1 MDDGKLHVL
10 LLGFGAVG
18 VVYSYLLEKV
28 RILHLPLMLRPLR
41 LTIFCFAFA
50 ERQGQSDCGSS
61 KQFRSRPAERY
72 PARLARQVRCCG
84 GLPSSPSFV
93 LPPSTLTIACLTS
106 RLCLPLV
113 VHSVEEAADLSYA
126 FVVVTTKSLPDV
138 LPTEILLKPIIDA
151 GKASTFLLI
160 QASLLSHSG
169 PLQASL

>member
-1 MDDGKLHVL
+1 MEDGKLHVL

-28 RILHLPLMLRPLR
+28 RILHLPLPLRPLR
-41 LTIFCFAFA
+41 LTIFCFSA
-50 ERQGQSDCGSS
+50 ERQGQSDGGSS
-61 KQFRSRPAERY
+61 KQFRSSPAERY

-93 LPPSTLTIACLTS
+93 PPPSALTNACLTS
-106 RLCLPLV
+106 RRCLPLV
-113 VHSVEEAADLSYA
+113 VHSVEEAADFSYA

-138 LPTEILLKPIIDA
+138 LPTEVLLKPIIDA

-160 QASLLSHSG
+160 QASLPSHSG